1 MKDYPCFYKPIKC
14 ELCEKEGSSLKCM
27 FDLVPPIYNHYP
39 HLHESD
45 VLYLCNYCH
54 KQLDKTKTN
63 FLAKNPNWHKYTP
76 EKQQITTKTKCE
88 KEKKRLYDN
97 AIKDIMQQYEK
108 ENRFN
113 RNTYQL
119 FSSSPNIIDTE
130 CLKSPTGSSDSC
142 NFQFQPR
149 NWNIKM
155 KKFV

>member
-1 MKDYPCFYKPIKC
+1 MKDHPCFYKPIKC

-76 EKQQITTKTKCE
+76 
-88 KEKKRLYDN
+88 
-97 AIKDIMQQYEK
+97 
-108 ENRFN
+108 
-113 RNTYQL
+113 
-119 FSSSPNIIDTE
+119 
-130 CLKSPTGSSDSC
+130 KS
-142 NFQFQPR
+142 N
-149 NWNIKM
+149 K
-155 KKFV
+155 